1 MQVRSTPSDFDK
13 YELGLAERAVDEDL
27 QNNVA
32 RTHEQLE
39 TIHTRLLTI
48 VCHAEKWQE
57 DKDLVEDWRE
67 KYEELILKSCW
78 SEEALGRLGDELT
91 SIYREVDAGKK
102 RVSNLLAHLLM
113 HVPLIPRSRSERTSR

>member
-57 DKDLVEDWRE
+57 DKDVVEDWRQ
-67 KYEELILKSCW
+67 KYEELILKSSW
-78 SEEALGRLGDELT
+78 SEEALGRLEDEIN
-91 SIYREVDAGKK
+91 SIYREVSAGKQ
-102 RVSNLLAHLLM
+102 RVSNFLAQLSMYEPLNPLLL
-113 HVPLIPRSRSERTSR
+113 SECTSR